1 MFGRRPSRC
10 QSRAAF
16 GSGGESCDKVR
27 AIGARFRRRV
37 TIAMLSRAPVS
48 ESTADVA
55 GLRRLV
61 TSHERQRNWAG
72 FVEVCR
78 QLAEH
83 PDKPSDAVSF
93 LQKAAVATESHL
105 ARPDE
110 AEAIWREVMERDP
123 DNRYAFAAL
132 RRLYAARHAWEELE
146 ALSRQRGALRTC
158 LQTFEEELKKASG
171 DERVD
176 LCLRVARMHLES
188 GMQSGRSRA
197 LALYE
202 EVRTVEPEHVEAAE
216 QLARLYDPDKQ
227 TGKLLEVLRVARAG
241 LDPSE
246 VVPLLRRLASIA
258 EGGGDT
264 AAAISSW
271 NEVLELAGDDLPA
284 VAALLRLHA
293 AREDWPAVEGLIL
306 ARVNDLATALLEE
319 PGERDAFLALVGQV
333 ADLDD
338 RLAIGGQAMPW
349 YERAIEL
356 DPDDPRLA
364 WAWQRVAEAEEDPR
378 RRVELLSRAGAL
390 WQKRGDARRAFEAL
404 VQVVRVTPEDEAAVA
419 ALEGAAAVEDRWEE
433 IAEIYREIA
442 GQPLTMDEQIRVRLR
457 LARLYAEE
465 LGDDERA
472 VKSYQRIIDLS
483 PTGQGIEELARLY
496 EKRRRWDDL
505 YQLLH
510 DKQRPLLDEQ
520 GKRELDA
527 RLAGLLHDRLASAPR
542 TERKSFAAEL
552 ANSAEADDGDA
563 AFDALLSVMMGPEAD
578 RSLIKAF
585 EKLAE
590 RTGRWDDYLAT
601 CEDFARR
608 VEAQNPRQAVEIWLL
623 IATSYEVRKDDTA
636 GALQAVERAS
646 ELSPERQDL
655 LVRRAELH
663 RRREEW
669 LECDLLLA
677 RLGAPANM

>member
-1 MFGRRPSRC
+1 
-10 QSRAAF
+10 
-16 GSGGESCDKVR
+16 
-27 AIGARFRRRV
+27 
-37 TIAMLSRAPVS
+37 VS

-55 GLRRLV
+55 ALRRVV
-61 TSHERQRNWAG
+61 TQHERQRNWPG
-72 FVEVCR
+72 FVEVCL
-78 QLAEH
+78 QLGEH
-83 PDKPSDAVSF
+83 QDRLRDAVSF

-105 ARPDE
+105 GKPDE
-110 AEAIWREVMERDP
+110 AEGIWRRVMERDP
-123 DNRYAFAAL
+123 ENRYAFAAL
-132 RRLYAARHAWEELE
+132 RRLYAARRAWEELE

-171 DERVD
+171 DERLD

-188 GMQSGRSRA
+188 GMQSGRTRA
-197 LALYE
+197 VALYE
-202 EVRTVEPEHVEAAE
+202 EVRAIDAEQVEAAE

-227 TGKLLEVLRVARAG
+227 TVQLIEVLRVARVG

-246 VVPLLRRLASIA
+246 VVPLLRRLAGLA
-258 EGGGDT
+258 EASGDT
-264 AAAISSW
+264 AAAIGSW
-271 NEVLELAGDDLPA
+271 NDVLELDPEDLPA

-306 ARVNDLATALLEE
+306 ARVTDLAGALLDD
-319 PGERDAFLALVGQV
+319 PREREAFLTLVAQV

-338 RLAIGGQAMPW
+338 RLAIGGQALAW

-356 DPDDPRLA
+356 DPDQPKLA
-364 WAWQRVAEAEEDPR
+364 WAWQRVAEGTEDPR
-378 RRVELLSRAGAL
+378 RRAELLGHAGAL
-390 WQKRGDARRAFEAL
+390 WQKRGDSKRAFEAL
-404 VQVVRVTPEDEAAVA
+404 IQVVKVMPEDEAAVA

-433 IAEIYREIA
+433 VAEAYREMA
-442 GQPLTMDEQIRVRLR
+442 GQPLTMEDQIRIRLH
-457 LARLYAEE
+457 LARIYAEE
-465 LGDDERA
+465 LGDDDRA
-472 VKSYQRIIDLS
+472 VRTYQRIIDLS
-483 PTGQGIEELARLY
+483 PTGQGIEELARLF

-510 DKQRPLLDEQ
+510 DKQRPLLDDH

-527 RLAGLLHDRLASAPR
+527 RLAGLLHDRLANAPQ
-542 TERKSFAAEL
+542 TERKTFAAEL

-563 AFDALLSVMMGPEAD
+563 AFDALLSMMMGQEAD
-578 RSLIKAF
+578 RSLMKAF

-590 RTGRWDDYLAT
+590 RTNRWDDYFAT
-601 CEDFARR
+601 CEHFARR

-623 IATSYEVRKDDTA
+623 IATNYEVRRDDTA

-646 ELSPERQDL
+646 ELAPERQDL